1 MSAILHTPVPD
12 IPGEIVDMA
21 TQQALMS
28 VVNPLLGLDYN
39 FSRYVF
45 DSCADHVVLMDATI
59 RFPGSQPVS
68 FVSRSLRLLENRK

>member
-39 FSRYVF
+39 FSRYV
-45 DSCADHVVLMDATI
+45 T
-59 RFPGSQPVS
+59 
-68 FVSRSLRLLENRK
+68 N